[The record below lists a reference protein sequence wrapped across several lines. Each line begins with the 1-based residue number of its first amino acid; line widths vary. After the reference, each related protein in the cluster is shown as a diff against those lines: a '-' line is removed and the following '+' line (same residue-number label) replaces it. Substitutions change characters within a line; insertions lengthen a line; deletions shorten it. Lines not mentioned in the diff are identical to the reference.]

1 MSIISSNQN
10 LYYVDEDIVD
20 GENLYIELH
29 PIIAFDIDSDYEHK
43 AIALHLGEVKGT
55 LFDFNQNMF
64 ISTNGVKKTP
74 REYLKDYRNAGLTVY
89 ISSESQEFLGLICE
103 EEKGPTEVTI
113 VTPDGQNLTSS
124 LGLETYVSGGS
135 LD

>member
-20 GENLYIELH
+20 DNLYIELH
-29 PIIAFDIDSDYEHK
+29 PVIAFDVDSEYEQK
-43 AIALHLGEVKGT
+43 VIALNLGVVKGT
-55 LFDFNQNMF
+55 LFDLNQNMF
-64 ISTNGVKKTP
+64 ISTNGIKKTP
-74 REYLKDYRNAGLTVY
+74 REYIKNYSKLGLTVY
-89 ISSESQEFLGLICE
+89 ISSESQEFLGLIVE
-103 EEKGPTEVTI
+103 EEKGPAEVTI

-124 LGLETYVSGGS
+124 LGVETYVFGGS